1 MHKNWIF
8 FKRFIWFKWT
18 NRSYLWIFIYILKNF
33 SKENLHFSIKI
44 LLSSLLK
51 PFQKKLS
58 KNFLKKD
65 CSEEYFYEN
74 LRDVALYYCK

>member
-1 MHKNWIF
+1 M
-8 FKRFIWFKWT
+8 
-18 NRSYLWIFIYILKNF
+18 YILKIF

-44 LLSSLLK
+44 LLSLLLK

-65 CSEEYFYEN
+65 CSEEFFYEN
-74 LRDVALYYCK
+74 LRGVALYYCKLLINLWRALLSSEFM